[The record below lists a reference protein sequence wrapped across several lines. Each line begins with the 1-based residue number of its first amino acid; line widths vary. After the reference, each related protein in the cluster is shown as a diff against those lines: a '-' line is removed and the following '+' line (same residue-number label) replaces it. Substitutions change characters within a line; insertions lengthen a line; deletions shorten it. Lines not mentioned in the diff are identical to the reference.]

1 MKKFIVFFLLAAV
14 VFAVSCGNDN
24 HDDGQVAF
32 KDGPALPNAN
42 ASDSYDEHWHLEG
55 YYLLSTNGSH
65 MIVADN
71 QGPCVMS
78 AADGV
83 SFDTLT
89 DGDRIR
95 VETSDILESYPGQLT
110 AYSVEKLSDGERSDI
125 DEQTMKQLA
134 ELGWIK
140 S

>member
-1 MKKFIVFFLLAAV
+1 MKKIIIFLLAV
-14 VFAVSCGNDN
+14 MLLAVSCGTHN
-24 HDDGQVAF
+24 HDDGQALF
-32 KDGPALPNAN
+32 NGDSALPNAN

-110 AYSVEKLSDGERSDI
+110 AYSIEKLSDGERSDI
-125 DEQTMKQLA
+125 DEQTLKSLA
-134 ELGWIK
+134 ELGWIE
-140 S
+140 